1 MAFHVACPITCRRIC
16 FCSLGFPRDLH
27 SRKPKADFLF
37 DVAGIDEFLTDPLGI
52 RASREG
58 TVLVSVPKVV
68 PVPVPVPASIPPT
81 HSLEVV
87 SARDREGDGGVGED
101 AFSTQTKRVAIQRQA
116 AAAKA
121 SAEYY
126 AKKVESGDTVA
137 SKDTPGE
144 DADPFCQ
151 ICFVG
156 QTRGSERARKMLPCK
171 SCGKKYHR
179 SCLKTWA
186 RHRDLFH
193 WSSWTCPSCRTC
205 EVCRK
210 TGDPSKFVF
219 CRRCDGAYHCYCQH
233 PPHKNVS
240 SGPYLCPK
248 HTRCHSCG
256 SSVPGNGLSVRW
268 FLGYTCCDACGRLF
282 VKGNYCPVCLKV
294 YRDSESTP
302 MVCCDICQRW
312 VHCHCDGISDE
323 KYLQFQADGNLQY
336 QCATCRGE
344 CYQVKD
350 LKDAIQ
356 ELWRRRDKADRGLIA
371 SLRAA
376 AGLPAEEDICSISPY
391 SDGDGNGPE
400 ALRNDFGYSINLSLK
415 GIGGKSPKKSKD
427 HGKKHWNKKYPKKK
441 SCHAASISKSEP
453 HQHDIHSYVHDMD
466 DCKNYD
472 SESQAKGGSDK
483 SCSLVAGIVNHTEGV
498 CSISQPGG
506 LKHKFVDEVMVSDGE
521 RTSNVFKIKSN
532 KPHDVDS
539 WDDTEKHAGKSKSV
553 KAKRLVINLGAR
565 KINVSSPP
573 KSDVQS
579 CQSELDLKVS
589 NRDTVDHSGQT
600 RGLIK
605 FARREGNLIKFGKV
619 KAEASNFNP
628 KSDGGSHSDGYETV
642 PLDHA
647 RVSSA
652 KKSLEGSRAVVRP
665 AGGEVPTL
673 RSDKL
678 SLGKQSE
685 VRPDTHTESNGDSG
699 DTPIFHSLPKESKL
713 SLKLKIKKPNLENQ
727 SSLIHLHEEEKS
739 NIRGQ
744 RSKRKRAL
752 SLMEKTMYNEDEGMP
767 PSHLDSEMTEAD
779 WILKKLGKDAIGKR
793 VEVHQPSDNSWHKGV
808 VSDIVEGTSMLSV
821 ALDDGIVKT
830 LKLGKQAVRIVSQK
844 QKRSKT

>member
-27 SRKPKADFLF
+27 STKSKADFLF
-37 DVAGIDEFLTDPLGI
+37 DVARIDEFLKDPLGI

-58 TVLVSVPKVV
+58 TVLVSAPKVV
-68 PVPVPVPASIPPT
+68 PVPAPIPPT

-87 SARDREGDGGVGED
+87 SARDREGDGGVVED

-121 SAEYY
+121 SAECY
-126 AKKVESGDTVA
+126 AKKVA
-137 SKDTPGE
+137 SEDTPGE
-144 DADPFCQ
+144 DTGPFCQ

-156 QTRGSERARKMLPCK
+156 QTGGSERARKMLPCK

-193 WSSWTCPSCRTC
+193 WSSWTCPSCQTC

-210 TGDPSKFVF
+210 TGDPNKFVF
-219 CRRCDGAYHCYCQH
+219 CKRCDGAYHCYCQH

-323 KYLQFQADGNLQY
+323 KYLQFQVDGNLQY

-376 AGLPAEEDICSISPY
+376 AGLPAQEDIFSISPY

-400 ALRNDFGYSINLSLK
+400 ALRNDFRHSINLSLK
-415 GIGGKSPKKSKD
+415 GIGGKSPKKSND
-427 HGKKHWNKKYPKKK
+427 HGKKHWNKKFPKKK
-441 SCHAASISKSEP
+441 GCHAASISKSEP
-453 HQHDIHSYVHDMD
+453 HQHDIHSSVHDMD
-466 DCKNYD
+466 DCKIYD

-483 SCSLVAGIVNHTEGV
+483 SCSPVAGIVNHTEGV
-498 CSISQPGG
+498 CSISQPGV

-539 WDDTEKHAGKSKSV
+539 GGDTEKHAGKSKSV

-579 CQSELDLKVS
+579 CQSELDLKAS
-589 NRDTVDHSGQT
+589 NRDTADHSGQT

-744 RSKRKRAL
+744 RSKRKRAS

-767 PSHLDSEMTEAD
+767 PSHLDSEMTEANR
-779 WILKKLGKDAIGKR
+779 ILKKLGKDAIGKR

-808 VSDIVEGTSMLSV
+808 VSDIVEGTSKLSV
-821 ALDDGIVKT
+821 TLDDGIVKT

>member
-27 SRKPKADFLF
+27 STKPKADFLF
-37 DVAGIDEFLTDPLGI
+37 DVARIDEFLKDPLGI

-68 PVPVPVPASIPPT
+68 PVPTPIPPT

-87 SARDREGDGGVGED
+87 SARDREGDGGVGEE

-126 AKKVESGDTVA
+126 AKKVA

-144 DADPFCQ
+144 DAGPFCQ

-156 QTRGSERARKMLPCK
+156 ETGRSERARKMLPCK

-193 WSSWTCPSCRTC
+193 WSSWTCPSCQTC

-210 TGDPSKFVF
+210 TGDPNKFVF
-219 CRRCDGAYHCYCQH
+219 CKRCDGAYHCYCQH
-233 PPHKNVS
+233 PPHKNVN

-323 KYLQFQADGNLQY
+323 KYLQFQVDGNLQY

-376 AGLPAEEDICSISPY
+376 AGLPAQEDIFSISPY
-391 SDGDGNGPE
+391 SDGDGDGPE
-400 ALRNDFGYSINLSLK
+400 ALRNDFGHSINLSLK
-415 GIGGKSPKKSKD
+415 GMVGKSPKKSND

-441 SCHAASISKSEP
+441 GCHAASISKSEP
-453 HQHDIHSYVHDMD
+453 HQHDIHSYIHDMD

-483 SCSLVAGIVNHTEGV
+483 SCSPVAGIVNHTEGV
-498 CSISQPGG
+498 CSISQPGV
-506 LKHKFVDEVMVSDGE
+506 LKHKFVDEVMVSDEE
-521 RTSNVFKIKSN
+521 RTSNIFKIKSN

-539 WDDTEKHAGKSKSV
+539 GDDTEKHAGKSKSV

-579 CQSELDLKVS
+579 CQSELDLKAS

-727 SSLIHLHEEEKS
+727 SSLIHLHEEERS
-739 NIRGQ
+739 NMRGQ
-744 RSKRKRAL
+744 RSKRKRSS

-767 PSHLDSEMTEAD
+767 PSHLDSEMTEAN

-808 VSDIVEGTSMLSV
+808 VSDIVEGTSKLSV
-821 ALDDGIVKT
+821 TLDDGIVKT

-844 QKRSKT
+844 QKKSKT